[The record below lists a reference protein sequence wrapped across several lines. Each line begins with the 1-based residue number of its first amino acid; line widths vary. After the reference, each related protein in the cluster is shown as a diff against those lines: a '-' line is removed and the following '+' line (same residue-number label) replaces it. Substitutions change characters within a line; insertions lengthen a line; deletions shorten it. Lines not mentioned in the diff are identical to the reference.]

1 MIIPILITSAKALH
15 TIRKIREKN
24 LLLRFAGKAFLREVT
39 TPDIFTLFDEIDFTF
54 YY

>member
-1 MIIPILITSAKALH
+1 MIIPMLIISAKALH

-24 LLLRFAGKAFLREVT
+24 LLLRFTGKNFLREET